1 MWLQTINARHQHNCA
16 LSENGMEGGGRG
28 VRVTRTVDLIGNII
42 HDIGESA
49 ELAAMWLTK
58 SNKLIIS

>member
-1 MWLQTINARHQHNCA
+1 
-16 LSENGMEGGGRG
+16 MEGGGRG